1 MPSRHVTR
9 KIMVLKP
16 GAKKLKPKRIRESKI
31 EAKVCEYARDKGF
44 DVYKFTSP
52 QRAAVPDRL
61 FLRNGRAWFIEFKAT
76 GEKATVPQERE
87 HARLRAQGF
96 FVFVVDDIAYGKGV
110 VEGMLG

>member
-1 MPSRHVTR
+1 MKKQKVAKR
-9 KIMVLKP
+9 KPV
-16 GAKKLKPKRIRESKI
+16 IRESKI
-31 EAKVCEYARDKGF
+31 ESVVCKYARDKGF

-52 QRAAVPDRL
+52 QRAACPDRL
-61 FLRNGRAWFIEFKAT
+61 FLRKGRAFFCEFKAT